1 MNSLA
6 LTQRFYQVNYARV
19 YPIVPVKLAFREKG
33 ENCLRMSGL
42 TLALVKPH
50 AEANQ
55 AVDCGADQ
63 EVHQDTPVEAGAG
76 MAEGRREMRRE
87 RKSVNRVAEQ
97 DGDEVLKPS
106 PGSGTE
112 ELPRCGHR
120 LIARREGE

>member
-1 MNSLA
+1 MN
-6 LTQRFYQVNYARV
+6 
-19 YPIVPVKLAFREKG
+19 
-33 ENCLRMSGL
+33 GL
-42 TLALVKPH
+42 TLALMKAH

-63 EVHQDTPVEAGAG
+63 EVHQDTPVETCAGV
-76 MAEGRREMRRE
+76 AEGRGEMRRE

-97 DGDEVLKPS
+97 NGDEVLKPS